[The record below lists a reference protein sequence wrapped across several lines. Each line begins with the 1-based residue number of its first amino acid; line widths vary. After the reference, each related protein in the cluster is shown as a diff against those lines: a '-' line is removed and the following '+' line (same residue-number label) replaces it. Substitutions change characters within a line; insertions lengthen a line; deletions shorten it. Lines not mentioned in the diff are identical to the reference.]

1 MGIELVT
8 ERRTRGGMFYDVRCF
23 GYAVRTKCTGRK
35 TEERRTKING
45 SWKLMRPKWK
55 ARSSYYV
62 NSYISC
68 LYEAISSISITPDG
82 LIIPA
87 AVLKSYSAL
96 IRSWNCR

>member
-45 SWKLMRPKWK
+45 SWKLMRPIIVMIMESTFVILRKQLHLMSL
-55 ARSSYYV
+55 RSHFKHIHHS
-62 NSYISC
+62 
-68 LYEAISSISITPDG
+68 
-82 LIIPA
+82 
-87 AVLKSYSAL
+87 
-96 IRSWNCR
+96 

>member
-45 SWKLMRPKWK
+45 SWKLMRPIIVMIMESTFVILRKQLHLM
-55 ARSSYYV
+55 SSTKPFQAYPSLLTV
-62 NSYISC
+62 S
-68 LYEAISSISITPDG
+68 
-82 LIIPA
+82 
-87 AVLKSYSAL
+87 
-96 IRSWNCR
+96 